1 MEMDELQR
9 AIEAILFAAGERV
22 EIKRLAEVLETDPCD
37 IETAADALADQL
49 AFDRRGVRILKLE
62 KGYQMASSGEMA
74 DYITKAL
81 ETRKPPKLSSSQ
93 LETLTI
99 IAYYQ
104 PATKAMVEQIRG
116 VDSAYSVSALMNKK
130 LIEEAG
136 RLNVPG
142 RPIQYKTTPDFLRT
156 FSLSSL
162 EELPPIEK
170 VSFGEPIT
178 EEQLEAEKAQ
188 EAPSQEAPTPAQEG
202 S

>member
-1 MEMDELQR
+1 MEFEQLKR

-22 EIKRLAEVLETDPCD
+22 EVSRLAHTLEVDEKD
-37 IETAADALADQL
+37 IMEAADSLADHL
-49 AFDRRGVRILKLE
+49 AFERRGIRIIKLE
-62 KGYQMASSGEMA
+62 KSYQMVSSGEMA
-74 DYITKAL
+74 DYVTKCL

-93 LETLTI
+93 LEALTI
-99 IAYYQ
+99 VAYYQ

-116 VDSAYSVSALMNKK
+116 VDSSYSIAALLNKK

-156 FSLSSL
+156 FGLSSL

-170 VSFGEPIT
+170 ISFGEPVEDIP
-178 EEQLEAEKAQ
+178 AEV
-188 EAPSQEAPTPAQEG
+188 E
-202 S
+202 

>member
-1 MEMDELQR
+1 MEETQLQR

-22 EIKRLAEVLETDPCD
+22 ELSRLAMALETDEAD
-37 IETAADALADQL
+37 VAAAADKLADTL
-49 AFDRRGVRILKLE
+49 AFDRRGIRILKLE
-62 KGYQMASSGEMA
+62 KGYQMVSSGEMA
-74 DYITKAL
+74 DFVTKAL
-81 ETRKPPKLSSSQ
+81 ETRKPPKLSASQ

-116 VDSAYSVSALMNKK
+116 VDSSYSVSALMNKK

-142 RPIQYKTTPDFLRT
+142 RPIQYRTTADFLRT
-156 FSLSSL
+156 FGIQSL

-170 VSFGEPIT
+170 INFGEPVSEETPAPEGEAAT
-178 EEQLEAEKAQ
+178 EE
-188 EAPSQEAPTPAQEG
+188 G
-202 S
+202 

>member
-1 MEMDELQR
+1 METEQLTR
-9 AIEAILFAAGERV
+9 AIEAILFAAGERM
-22 EIKRLAEVLETDPCD
+22 EIARLSDVLETDPD
-37 IETAADALADQL
+37 EVEKAADALADL
-49 AFDRRGVRILKLE
+49 YAFERRGIRILKLE
-62 KGYQMASSGEMA
+62 KGYQMVSSGEMA
-74 DYITKAL
+74 DYVTKAL

-116 VDSAYSVSALMNKK
+116 VDSAYSVAALMNKK

-156 FSLSSL
+156 FGISSL
-162 EELPPIEK
+162 EDLPPIEK
-170 VSFGEPIT
+170 VSFGEPV
-178 EEQLEAEKAQ
+178 EAEQ
-188 EAPSQEAPTPAQEG
+188 TSEEG
-202 S
+202 A

>member
-1 MEMDELQR
+1 MDREELQR
-9 AIEAILFAAGERV
+9 IIEAILFAAGERV
-22 EIKRLAEVLETDPCD
+22 EVSRLAFTLETDED
-37 IETAADALADQL
+37 EIIAAVDELANRL
-49 AFDRRGVRILKLE
+49 AFERRGIRIIKLE
-62 KGYQMASSGEMA
+62 KGYQMVSSGEFA
-74 DYITKAL
+74 DYVTKCL

-93 LETLTI
+93 LEALTI

-116 VDSAYSVSALMNKK
+116 VDSSYSISALLNKK

-142 RPIQYKTTPDFLRT
+142 RPIQYRTTADFLRT
-156 FSLSSL
+156 FGLSSL

-170 VSFGEPIT
+170 ISFGEPI
-178 EEQLEAEKAQ
+178 QAE
-188 EAPSQEAPTPAQEG
+188 EAPAVEG

>member
-1 MEMDELQR
+1 MEQTELQR
-9 AIEAILFAAGERV
+9 GIEAILFAAGEPV
-22 EIKRLAEVLETDPCD
+22 EVSRLSMALEADPSD
-37 IETAADALADQL
+37 IIAAADELASEL
-49 AFDRRGVRILKLE
+49 AFQRRGIRVLKLD
-62 KGYQMASSGEMA
+62 KSYQMVSSGEMA

-93 LETLTI
+93 LEALTI

-116 VDSAYSVSALMNKK
+116 VDSSYSISALMNKK

-142 RPIQYKTTPDFLRT
+142 RPIQYKTTEDFLRT
-156 FSLSSL
+156 FGISSL
-162 EELPPIEK
+162 QELPEIER
-170 VSFGEPIT
+170 VSFGEPAP
-178 EEQLEAEKAQ
+178 EAAAE
-188 EAPSQEAPTPAQEG
+188 EG

>member
-1 MEMDELQR
+1 MEQIELQR
-9 AIEAILFAAGERV
+9 AIEAILFAAGERIEV
-22 EIKRLAEVLETDPCD
+22 SRLASTLEVDEAD
-37 IETAADALADQL
+37 IVDAADVLADQL
-49 AFDRRGVRILKLE
+49 AFERRGIRILKLE
-62 KGYQMASSGEMA
+62 RGYQMVSSGEMA
-74 DYITKAL
+74 DYVTKAL

-116 VDSAYSVSALMNKK
+116 VDSAYSISALINKK

-142 RPIQYKTTPDFLRT
+142 RPIQYQTTPAFLRT
-156 FSLSSL
+156 FGMSSL

-170 VSFGEPIT
+170 IDFGEPVVQNEPPA
-178 EEQLEAEKAQ
+178 EEA
-188 EAPSQEAPTPAQEG
+188 
-202 S
+202 

>member
-1 MEMDELQR
+1 MEQEQLMRIL
-9 AIEAILFAAGERV
+9 EAILFAAGERV
-22 EIKRLAEVLETDPCD
+22 EVARLAQVLELDPKE
-37 IETAADALADQL
+37 IVQAADRLSDELAYE
-49 AFDRRGVRILKLE
+49 RRGIRVLRLE
-62 KGYQMASSGEMA
+62 NGYQMVSSGEMA

-93 LETLTI
+93 LETLTV

-116 VDSAYSVSALMNKK
+116 ADSSYSVAALMNKK

-156 FSLSSL
+156 FGLSSL

-170 VSFGEPIT
+170 IAFGEPIELP
-178 EEQLEAEKAQ
+178 EEG
-188 EAPSQEAPTPAQEG
+188 TPEPPAGEG
-202 S
+202 

>member
-1 MEMDELQR
+1 MEQEDLER

-22 EIKRLAEVLETDPCD
+22 ELSRLAF
-37 IETAADALADQL
+37 AADVTPEAAEEAVNALADQY
-49 AFDRRGVRILKLE
+49 AFQRRGIRILRLE
-62 KGYQMASSGEMA
+62 DGYQMVSSGEMA
-74 DYITKAL
+74 DYVTKAL

-93 LETLTI
+93 LETLVI
-99 IAYYQ
+99 VAYYQ

-116 VDSAYSVSALMNKK
+116 VDSAYSVAALLNKK

-156 FSLSSL
+156 FGLSSL

-170 VSFGEPIT
+170 VSFGEPVEPEQPSAG
-178 EEQLEAEKAQ
+178 EE
-188 EAPSQEAPTPAQEG
+188 S
-202 S
+202 

>member
-1 MEMDELQR
+1 MEQTELQR

-22 EIKRLAEVLETDPCD
+22 DVSRLAFALETDED
-37 IETAADALADQL
+37 EIIAAADALVDQL
-49 AFDRRGVRILKLE
+49 AFDRRGIRILRLE
-62 KGYQMASSGEMA
+62 NGYQMVSSGEMA
-74 DYITKAL
+74 DFVTKAL
-81 ETRKPPKLSSSQ
+81 ETRKPPKISASQ

-116 VDSAYSVSALMNKK
+116 VDSAYSISGLLNKK

-142 RPIQYKTTPDFLRT
+142 RPIQYQTTAAFLRT
-156 FSLSSL
+156 FGLSSL

-170 VSFGEPIT
+170 VSFGEPPVA
-178 EEQLEAEKAQ
+178 EEAAAE
-188 EAPSQEAPTPAQEG
+188 EV
-202 S
+202 

>member
-1 MEMDELQR
+1 MELNDLMR

-22 EIKRLAEVLETDPCD
+22 EISRLAQTLEVDPKDIVQATD
-37 IETAADALADQL
+37 TLADQL
-49 AFDRRGVRILKLE
+49 AYDRRGIRILRLE
-62 KGYQMASSGEMA
+62 TGYQMVSSGEMA

-99 IAYYQ
+99 VAYYQ

-116 VDSAYSVSALMNKK
+116 ADSSYSVAALLNKK

-142 RPIQYKTTPDFLRT
+142 RPIQYRTTPDFLRT
-156 FSLSSL
+156 FGLSSL
-162 EELPPIEK
+162 EELPPIDK
-170 VSFGEPIT
+170 IAFGEPIELP
-178 EEQLEAEKAQ
+178 EEDQGLQEKAQ
-188 EAPSQEAPTPAQEG
+188 QEAT
-202 S
+202 

>member
-1 MEMDELQR
+1 MELEQLQR
-9 AIEAILFAAGERV
+9 TIEAILFAAGERM
-22 EIKRLAEVLETDPCD
+22 EIQRLADVLVTDPSE
-37 IETAADALADQL
+37 IEKATDALADEY
-49 AFDRRGVRILKLE
+49 AFQRRGIRILKLE
-62 KGYQMASSGEMA
+62 KGYQMVSSGEMA
-74 DYITKAL
+74 DYVTKAL

-116 VDSAYSVSALMNKK
+116 VDSAYSVAALLNKK

-142 RPIQYKTTPDFLRT
+142 RPIQYRTTPDFLRT
-156 FSLSSL
+156 FGFSSL

-170 VSFGEPIT
+170 ITFGEPIELPQEQQAS
-178 EEQLEAEKAQ
+178 EE
-188 EAPSQEAPTPAQEG
+188 G
-202 S
+202 

>member
-1 MEMDELQR
+1 MEQNELQR

-22 EIKRLAEVLETDPCD
+22 EISRLSMALEADEKDITDA
-37 IETAADALADQL
+37 TDALANQL
-49 AFDRRGVRILKLE
+49 AFERRGIRILKLD
-62 KGYQMASSGEMA
+62 KGYQMVSSGEMA

-93 LETLTI
+93 LEALTI

-116 VDSAYSVSALMNKK
+116 VDSAYSISALMNKK
-130 LIEEAG
+130 LIVEAG

-156 FSLSSL
+156 FGLSSL
-162 EELPPIEK
+162 EELPPIDK
-170 VSFGEPIT
+170 ISFGEPLSV
-178 EEQLEAEKAQ
+178 EESAPAEEATSAEQ
-188 EAPSQEAPTPAQEG
+188 SVPVEG
-202 S
+202 T

>member
-1 MEMDELQR
+1 MELNDLMR

-22 EIKRLAEVLETDPCD
+22 EIGRLAQTLEVDPKD
-37 IETAADALADQL
+37 IIQAADTLADQL
-49 AFDRRGVRILKLE
+49 AYDRRGIRILRLE
-62 KGYQMASSGEMA
+62 SGYQMVSSGEMA

-99 IAYYQ
+99 VAYYQ

-116 VDSAYSVSALMNKK
+116 ADSSYSVAALLNKK

-156 FSLSSL
+156 FGLSSL
-162 EELPPIEK
+162 EELPPIDK
-170 VSFGEPIT
+170 IAFGEPIDLP
-178 EEQLEAEKAQ
+178 EEERGTQEKGQQ
-188 EAPSQEAPTPAQEG
+188 EAT
-202 S
+202 